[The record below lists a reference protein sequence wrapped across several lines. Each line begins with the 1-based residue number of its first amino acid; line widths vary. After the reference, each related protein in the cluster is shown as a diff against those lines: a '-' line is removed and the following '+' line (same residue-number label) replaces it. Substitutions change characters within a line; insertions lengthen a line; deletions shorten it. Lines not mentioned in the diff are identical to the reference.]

1 MKRLLLPALLT
12 GLLAHA
18 GPTLADSSASA
29 NIDWGSLNIQLIDLS
44 GGANAPV
51 FNWTSASGDVS
62 SYAVTYPD
70 EWANHYD
77 YAFDFT
83 TLLSTSALTTLAQ
96 SDALRSATT
105 LSANA
110 ASQAGTAPGASP
122 YDSNY
127 ASASSNNWGNFSLT
141 GHGVAVITMNW
152 NVSVTGAMDDW
163 YDYGYASASISGS
176 YSDGLYSS
184 GYANSGYGNGSYY
197 IGSTSHS
204 GSFAMAVVGMGG
216 VTTGSIQAYA
226 SAYASSPS
234 VPVPEAET
242 YALMLAGL
250 GMVGWMVRR
259 RRA

>member
-1 MKRLLLPALLT
+1 MKRLLLPLLLT

-18 GPTLADSSASA
+18 SPTLADSSASA
-29 NIDWGSLNIQLIDLS
+29 NIDWDSLNIQLFDLS
-44 GGANAPV
+44 NGTNAPA
-51 FNWTSASGDVS
+51 FNWTSASGDVN

-70 EWANHYD
+70 ETAVYSD
-77 YAFDFT
+77 YAYDFT

-110 ASQAGTAPGASP
+110 ASQAGTAPGASL
-122 YDSNY
+122 YDNNY

-141 GHGVAVITMNW
+141 GHGIALITMNW
-152 NVSVTGAMDDW
+152 SVSVTGAMGDW

-176 YSDGLYSS
+176 YTDGLYSS

-197 IGSTSHS
+197 IGSASHN
-204 GSFAMAVVGMGG
+204 GSFTMAVVGTGG

-226 SAYASSPS
+226 SAYALSPS
-234 VPVPEAET
+234 APVPEAET